1 MANTNTALLPVILA
15 RSLVLLRKRLIMP
28 RLVNSD
34 YSIEAARKGASIPIP
49 VPVDL
54 GTADN
59 VTPAVTPPTPTD
71 QTPTTVSITLDKW
84 KHKMFHI
91 SDKERAE
98 IEANANFIP
107 NSMSSAIDSIAQ
119 AVNGDIFAL
128 YKEVYG
134 YTGTAATTP
143 FATTTE
149 AATVARKQLNEQLCP
164 KADRR
169 FVLDFDAEANALSL
183 APFRDVSQAGNDSAV
198 IEGEIGRRFGFDF
211 YSDHDVPTHTAGT
224 GASYQLSAAAT
235 AGATSASVDTGTG
248 TILVGDIVTF
258 AGHTTTYTVTAAL
271 SGGSFS
277 FLPALTAN
285 VADNGAIAIK
295 ATHVVNLAFNR
306 DAFAFANRPLVLED
320 GQDPSMIIT
329 MQDPLTGI
337 SMRLEKIRGYKQT
350 MYDID
355 ILYGVKCIRPQL
367 AVRVAG

>member
-1 MANTNTALLPVILA
+1 MANTTTALLPVMLA
-15 RSLVLLRKRLIMP
+15 RSLTLLRKRLIMP

-34 YSIEAARKGASIPIP
+34 YSPEAQRKGASIPIP

-107 NSMSSAIDSIAQ
+107 NSMASAVDSIAQ

-134 YTGTAATTP
+134 YTGTAGTTP
-143 FATTTE
+143 FASTTA
-149 AATVARKQLNEQLCP
+149 AATDARKALHEQLCP
-164 KADRR
+164 RSDRR
-169 FVLDFDAEANALSL
+169 LVLDFDGEANALTL
-183 APFRDVSQAGNDSAV
+183 AAFRDASQAGNAQVV
-198 IEGEIGRRFGFDF
+198 IEGELGRRFGFDF
-211 YSDHDVPTHTAGT
+211 FSDHDVPTHTAGT
-224 GASYQLSAAAT
+224 GASYQLSAAAS
-235 AGATSASVDTGTG
+235 AGATSVSVDTGSG
-248 TILVGDIVTF
+248 TILVGDVVTF
-258 AGHTTTYTVTAAL
+258 AGHPTTYTVTAAL

-277 FLPALTAN
+277 VSPALTAA
-285 VADNGAIAIK
+285 VADNAAVTLK
-295 ATHVVNLAFNR
+295 ATHVVNLAFHR
-306 DAFAFANRPLVLED
+306 DAFAFANRPLQLED
-320 GQDPSMIIT
+320 GQDPSMMIT
-329 MQDPLTGI
+329 MQDPATGI
-337 SMRLEKIRGYKQT
+337 SMRLEKLRGYKQT